1 MNGRIAI
8 FKGPHKP
15 FDLRDYPLPQPGP
28 GDLLVKVSMSMVCG
42 SDLHYWR
49 GDLHSGM
56 VAKHGEAVMGHE
68 MVGRVHA
75 KGAGITTDSNGT
87 PIKEGDRVVYTYF
100 AGCMSCPRCLRGETA
115 SCPNKKMFIH
125 YQPGQPPYF
134 TGGFADYFHLSRGN
148 YFFKVP
154 DNLPDSMVAPIN
166 CSFSQVFFGLHLADV
181 RVGESL
187 VIQGAGGL
195 GLYAAA
201 IAKERGANPI
211 IVIDGI
217 QGRLR
222 MAHDFGADYTVDLT
236 QYKMPA
242 ERVARVKE
250 IVGPAGADV
259 VVEVV
264 GVPSAIVEGLQM
276 TRMGGR
282 YAVLG
287 QVSAGEPGTIQFMPS
302 MLLGKNIVSA
312 ACYDGWVL
320 PKALDFLSRA
330 KDKYPFDKMVS
341 HTYPLADIT
350 KAFQDSEWSRP
361 GAQNLPVTRT
371 AIMP

>member
-1 MNGRIAI
+1 MNGRVAI

-15 FDLRDYPLPQPGP
+15 FDLREFPLPQVAP
-28 GDLLVKVSMSMVCG
+28 GDLLVKVTMSMICG

-49 GDLHSGM
+49 GDIPSGM
-56 VAKHGEAVMGHE
+56 VARHGEAVMGHE
-68 MVGRVHA
+68 MVGRIYA
-75 KGAGITTDSNGT
+75 KGPGVVTDSNGA
-87 PIKEGDRVVYTYF
+87 PLKEGDRVVFTYF
-100 AGCMSCPRCLRGETA
+100 AGCMACPRCLRGETA

-125 YQPGQPPYF
+125 HQVGQPPYF
-134 TGGFADYFHLSRGN
+134 TGGFAEYFYLGKGN

-154 DNLPDSMVAPIN
+154 DTIPDAMVAPIN
-166 CSFSQVFFGLHLADV
+166 CSFSQVMFGLHLADL
-181 RVGESL
+181 RVGESV

-222 MAHDFGADYTVDLT
+222 LAQEFGATHTIDLAQHKT
-236 QYKMPA
+236 PA

-250 IVGPAGADV
+250 IVGAPGADV
-259 VVEVV
+259 VFEVV
-264 GVPSAIVEGLQM
+264 GLPSAVVEGLQM

-320 PKALDFLSRA
+320 PKAIEFLARA
-330 KDKYPFDKMVS
+330 QHRYPFEKMVS
-341 HTYPLADIT
+341 HSFPLAEIT
-350 KAFQDSEWSRP
+350 KAFQSSEWSRP
-361 GAQNLPVTRT
+361 DAHSLAVTRT
-371 AIMP
+371 ALVP